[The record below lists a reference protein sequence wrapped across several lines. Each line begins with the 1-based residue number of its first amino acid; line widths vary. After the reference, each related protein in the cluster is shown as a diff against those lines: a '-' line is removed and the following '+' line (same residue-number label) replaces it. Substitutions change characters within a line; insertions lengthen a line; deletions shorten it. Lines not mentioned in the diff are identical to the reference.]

1 MKSLYADAQNRQT
14 GLNATPISDWVNA
27 RVLAAATAE
36 TSTPPTNAK
45 YVIITPTDPT
55 SAVWIKLN
63 GTAAAPSADL
73 ADGSASIPVTVP
85 RIFTLDGV
93 TSIGVISAA
102 AQTVTFEYF
111 A

>member
-45 YVIITPTDPT
+45 YVIITPQ
-55 SAVWIKLN
+55 K
-63 GTAAAPSADL
+63 
-73 ADGSASIPVTVP
+73 
-85 RIFTLDGV
+85 
-93 TSIGVISAA
+93 
-102 AQTVTFEYF
+102 
-111 A
+111 